1 VSAGYLPVLGVALR
15 HGPWIAGACAF
26 ALTPGSLI
34 VIARLLERRWL
45 VPGEQ
50 FTAITYGDPLLA
62 IAVGVGTWL
71 VGPRL
76 PQGLTGLDA
85 GLVTLVTCLVFGLAQ
100 WHGEL
105 KRGYYTRAQ
114 AAAPTKIWHQLVIYP
129 VLGYWMWTSC
139 VDGLLA
145 TNGTAGGVKKA
156 LLIALIASW
165 AAANVYDRSHPK
177 LGHPPFDW
185 RHGRPVARP
194 WPAES
199 LTLRAGAGMRS

>member
-1 VSAGYLPVLGVALR
+1 MSAGYLPVLGVALR

-50 FTAITYGDPLLA
+50 FTAVPDGDPLRA

-71 VGPRL
+71 AGPRL
-76 PQGLTGLDA
+76 PHGLTGPDA

-145 TNGTAGGVKKA
+145 ANVTAGGVKKA
-156 LLIALIASW
+156 LLIALVASW